1 MSDTKVKA
9 TEIVETSF
17 GLLRPREGS
26 GRSWRD
32 RESIFRGLWAI
43 SPMSQRA
50 AEVVLETVGVA
61 TATLKPGTAV
71 TISGFR
77 YTLSAN
83 SNDGYNSVLIKDL
96 QGTGVWSVERSAH
109 MGRNFFTVRQRNGD
123 LSRILVSGIFAPAG
137 DSRPDRVL
145 SVNHDPTDFRDLTRL
160 ANALWAGRARRDR
173 GGLLSD
179 PVAPVMALDGGV
191 PGEHARRLHRM
202 LYEDATRR
210 AMEWGAPLFER
221 LTRLYAQEGFWWG
234 AEAAQW
240 SMPAE
245 GRFPD
250 FRNPTTL
257 SCLLQHPDRNSAA
270 MVFRDA
276 QPNIET
282 ETYIVWR
289 EVGGRVCIIPLEE
302 GSMDDI
308 EEFLR
313 SGGVP
318 ALTFDPHTGD
328 VRATERAMSS
338 KVLQAFCEHMG
349 EAWTVLA
356 DLPLYTDRDQRPMAT
371 SDFSPFSTVAPWT
384 ARGKRIA
391 AEATDAFVQRQKKN
405 PAP

>member
-1 MSDTKVKA
+1 MSDSKVQT
-9 TEIVETSF
+9 TEVVETSF
-17 GLLRPREGS
+17 GLLRPKEGS

-32 RESIFRGLWAI
+32 RESLFRGLWAI
-43 SPMSQRA
+43 APMSQRA
-50 AEVVLETVGVA
+50 AEVVLETVADA

-71 TISGFR
+71 TVSGFR

-83 SNDGYNSVLIKDL
+83 SNDGYASVSIEDV
-96 QGTGVWSVERSAH
+96 QGSGAWSLERSAH
-109 MGRNFFTVRQRNGD
+109 IGRHYFTVRQRNRD
-123 LSRILVSGIFAPAG
+123 LSRILVSGVLVPTRN
-137 DSRPDRVL
+137 SRPNRVL
-145 SVNHDPTDFRDLTRL
+145 SVNHDPADFRDLTRL
-160 ANALWAGRARRDR
+160 ATALWAGRVRRDR
-173 GGLLSD
+173 SGLLSD
-179 PVAPVMALDGGV
+179 PVAPVLALDGGV

-210 AMEWGAPLFER
+210 AMEWAAPLFER
-221 LTRLYAQEGFWWG
+221 LTKLYAQEGFWWG

-240 SMPAE
+240 SMLAE
-245 GRFPD
+245 SRFPD

-257 SCLLQHPDRNSAA
+257 SCLLQHPDRNSVA
-270 MVFRDA
+270 MLFRDA

-289 EVGGRVCIIPLEE
+289 EAGGRVCITPAEE

-308 EEFLR
+308 VEFLR

-318 ALTFDPHTGD
+318 ALTFDPQTGD

-338 KVLQAFCEHMG
+338 KVLQAFCEHVG

-356 DLPLYTDRDQRPMAT
+356 DLPLYADHDQRPMAT
-371 SDFSPFSTVAPWT
+371 SDFSGFSMVAPWT
-384 ARGKRIA
+384 ARGRRIA
-391 AEATDAFVQRQKKN
+391 AESVDAFVERQKKN